1 VPDEPELDNFNKLW
15 KARLS
20 FWLDQ
25 HLANSVVNLSDS
37 SLGNYKEYIEHVNAL
52 ENVDL
57 QQKKETLCFLYS
69 EQHYCQIHFYK
80 YEDAEQ
86 SINKAKEIALLP
98 LELTGR
104 MGKRTKYQIQNIA
117 QLTLDLSKEQ
127 VNLEIKPENSEV
139 TTGDKKEEEGTDGYW
154 AESHNEPEIK
164 NAQNVNLDQDTI
176 IHD

>member
-1 VPDEPELDNFNKLW
+1 MSFKNLELQKCLLKHFEKDGEQVYHKSQFLIFLFGVEHLLNTRQYLVPDEPELDNFNKLW

-104 MGKRTKYQIQNIA
+104 MGKRTKY
-117 QLTLDLSKEQ
+117 
-127 VNLEIKPENSEV
+127 
-139 TTGDKKEEEGTDGYW
+139 
-154 AESHNEPEIK
+154 
-164 NAQNVNLDQDTI
+164 
-176 IHD
+176 